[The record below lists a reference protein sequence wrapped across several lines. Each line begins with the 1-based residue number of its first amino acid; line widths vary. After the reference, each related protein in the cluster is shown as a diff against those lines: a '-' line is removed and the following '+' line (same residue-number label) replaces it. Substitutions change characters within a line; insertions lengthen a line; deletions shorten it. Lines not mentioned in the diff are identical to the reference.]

1 MEFKSLPPSKTTVS
15 GLTDPRTA
23 VTLVLFEE
31 FVPLEYREQ
40 LAIKSSSRRRL
51 PSLFYSSSSG
61 KKHWKPAATLNGR
74 PYVVGHVPLAPS
86 PREVEF
92 EGLLHGNNS
101 TRILSLGPKRSMGGL
116 ARAENGPTTPGG
128 GERTF
133 APPMIRVP
141 VRGPEKAHARSDE
154 THSNSNLD
162 ITVPNPTSMLS
173 SATGSP
179 SIRKSIFRPN
189 RKSMIPAEY
198 STVEFQ
204 TRMASYS
211 DDELNG
217 DDGRS
222 GLDEPED
229 VKQRRRESSADA
241 WVDIL
246 VGSQDRLG
254 SQSAAI
260 RSDKRG
266 KRDRKSDPDLASK
279 EVENVLASMRNLR
292 APSPG
297 SCLFV
302 DREKEREYGGSDTDV
317 VEVETVPRLIIKKNG
332 YASNWERSLDSEEE
346 SSQAHTGGD
355 ETDEVPP
362 AALLNARQVLR
373 QQRRLGYF
381 DLHPERRN
389 AQAQSILDDP
399 RERLAGDS
407 DDDDGNE
414 YGSGEG
420 SDYAHADRMARPLP
434 IPPGGTTPIL
444 TTTMPTTR
452 VIHEPSPVT
461 PVKSIIQSLNQSP
474 EVNKAANPQIQTPN
488 SPGSV
493 TSKTAALIEMYRE
506 RERGGGSSHTL
517 SSRPSTSPGA
527 LGSPAPL
534 SLPVAPLAPSRLP
547 VRSSSGP
554 KETPNTPVI
563 PPPPTIPAPVPTT
576 PPKVIPVPLPPTL
589 AIPEPED
596 QLNIGTEIEVPR
608 LAFEETGR
616 ASPGRYVHGA
626 PLHNV
631 IEEEEEYE

>member
-1 MEFKSLPPSKTTVS
+1 M
-15 GLTDPRTA
+15 TDPRTA
-23 VTLVLFEE
+23 MTLVLFEE

-51 PSLFYSSSSG
+51 PSLFSSSSG

-92 EGLLHGNNS
+92 DGLLHGNNS

-116 ARAENGPTTPGG
+116 ARLENGSTTTGG
-128 GERTF
+128 GERTL

-141 VRGPEKAHARSDE
+141 VRPPERASAMMVHRPKSDD
-154 THSNSNLD
+154 THSNSNSD
-162 ITVPNPTSMLS
+162 ITTVPNPTSMLPPGT
-173 SATGSP
+173 ASP
-179 SIRKSIFRPN
+179 SIKKSLFRPN

-211 DDELNG
+211 DDEANG
-217 DDGRS
+217 DDGRD
-222 GLDEPED
+222 GVDEPED

-260 RSDKRG
+260 RSDKRA
-266 KRDRKSDPDLASK
+266 KHDRKSDPDLASK
-279 EVENVLASMRNLR
+279 EVEKVLASMHNLR

-297 SCLFV
+297 SSLFV
-302 DREKEREYGGSDTDV
+302 DKVRERDYGGSDTDV

-332 YASNWERSLDSEEE
+332 YASNRRRSLDSEEE

-355 ETDEVPP
+355 EADEAPP
-362 AALLNARQVLR
+362 AGLLNARQVLR

-381 DLHPERRN
+381 DLHPERRG
-389 AQAQSILDDP
+389 AHAQSIMDDDP

-407 DDDDGNE
+407 DDEDGNE

-420 SDYAHADRMARPLP
+420 SDYAHTDRVRRPLP
-434 IPPGGTTPIL
+434 IPPGGTTAIL
-444 TTTMPTTR
+444 TTTMPTTK

-474 EVNKAANPQIQTPN
+474 EVNKAATSQISPN

-506 RERGGGSSHTL
+506 RERGGSNHAL
-517 SSRPSTSPGA
+517 SGRPSTSPGA
-527 LGSPAPL
+527 LGAPAPI
-534 SLPVAPLAPSRLP
+534 SLPVTPLAPSRLP
-547 VRSSSGP
+547 VRSSSVP
-554 KETPNTPVI
+554 KETPVI
-563 PPPPTIPAPVPTT
+563 PPPPTVPAPVLDPVVTT
-576 PPKVIPVPLPPTL
+576 PPKVTPVALPPTL

-596 QLNIGTEIEVPR
+596 QLNIETGIEPR
-608 LAFEETGR
+608 LAFDEAGR

-631 IEEEEEYE
+631 IEEEEEYDD